1 MIIDII
7 PRPSFRPLVIA
18 PRGPR
23 GTAVSGRF
31 DKADSR
37 SSTAFTTGKEG
48 GHSLSKFKPMSR

>member
-7 PRPSFRPLVIA
+7 PRPSSRPLVIA
-18 PRGPR
+18 PR